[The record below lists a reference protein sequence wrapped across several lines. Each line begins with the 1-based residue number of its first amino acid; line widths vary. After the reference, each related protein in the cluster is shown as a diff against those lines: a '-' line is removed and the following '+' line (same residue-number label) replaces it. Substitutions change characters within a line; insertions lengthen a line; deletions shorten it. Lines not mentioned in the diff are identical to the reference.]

1 MEKLLDLEEI
11 YQLGLLYSNMG
22 DYEKAKSY
30 YLESKT
36 IKEYPDYSQA
46 LNFGT
51 RTQIAHATASFT
63 KNR

>member
-1 MEKLLDLEEI
+1 MEKILGLEEI

-36 IKEYPDYSQA
+36 IKEHPDYSQH
-46 LNFGT
+46 
-51 RTQIAHATASFT
+51 TQWRQSQKTGD
-63 KNR
+63 